1 MSTAPDP
8 SSRRAA
14 GPAAGATDDS
24 RASRPGAARNLTLA
38 TLASVVGF
46 WGWTVIAPLGTRYAH
61 DLGLNAAQT
70 GALVAMPVLVG
81 AVGRVPVGVL
91 TDKFGGRRLL
101 IVILVLTAP
110 LVLLIALAGSM
121 KSYALLLV
129 VGFFLGVAGTVFTAG
144 IPFSAAW
151 YPKSRQGFAT
161 GIFGMGMGGTALSA
175 FLTPRLVTSIGYWP
189 THIIIAA
196 LLLVMAAVVFFF
208 MRESP
213 TWTPVTS
220 GSFGKLVNAA
230 KMAVTWQLCF
240 LYAVVFGGFV
250 SFSTYLPTYLRDIYS
265 FDLTSAGTRTAGFA
279 LAAVVARPIG
289 GIIADRIGSKPVV
302 IVALIGVAVLAF
314 VVNSQPSGEV
324 ATGLTF
330 LAMAASLGLGTG
342 GVFAWV
348 GKQAPPG
355 TVGAVTGVVS
365 AAGGLGGYFPPLIMG
380 ATYNAQEHSYAIGLL
395 LLAAT
400 ALVALVLALFMGRRR
415 AEAAAGRAPA

>member
-1 MSTAPDP
+1 MSTPDP
-8 SSRRAA
+8 TPRPTAA
-14 GPAAGATDDS
+14 PAADTTA
-24 RASRPGAARNLTLA
+24 ARPGAARNLTLA

-81 AVGRVPVGVL
+81 ALGRVPVGVL

-101 IVILVLTAP
+101 ILILVVTAP
-110 LVLLIALAGSM
+110 LVLLVALAGSL

-151 YPKSRQGFAT
+151 YPKARQGFAT

-175 FLTPRLVTSIGYWP
+175 FLTPRFVTWFGYWP
-189 THIIIAA
+189 THVIIAV

-213 TWTPVTS
+213 TWTPVAS
-220 GSFGKLVNAA
+220 GSFGKLLNAA
-230 KMAVTWQLCF
+230 KMPVTWQLCF

-250 SFSTYLPTYLRDIYS
+250 SFSTYLPTYLRDIYN

-279 LAAVVARPIG
+279 LAAVIARPIG

-302 IVALIGVAVLAF
+302 IVSLTGVAVLAF
-314 VVNSQPSGEV
+314 VVNLQPSGEV

-330 LAMAASLGLGTG
+330 LAMAAALGLGTG
-342 GVFAWV
+342 GVFAWL

-365 AAGGLGGYFPPLIMG
+365 AAGGLGGYFPPLVMG
-380 ATYNAQEHSYAIGLL
+380 ATYNAAQHSYAIGLL
-395 LLAAT
+395 LLVAT
-400 ALVALVLALFMGRRR
+400 ALLALVLAIFMGRRK
-415 AEAAAGRAPA
+415 AAG

>member
-1 MSTAPDP
+1 VSTADPTPRPTADP
-8 SSRRAA
+8 SAA
-14 GPAAGATDDS
+14 ADAA
-24 RASRPGAARNLTLA
+24 RPGAALNLTLA

-101 IVILVLTAP
+101 IVILLLTAP
-110 LVLLIALAGSM
+110 LVLLVALAGSL
-121 KSYALLLV
+121 KSFALLLV

-175 FLTPRLVTSIGYWP
+175 FLTPRLVTAFGYWP
-189 THIIIAA
+189 THVIIAV
-196 LLLVMAAVVFFF
+196 LLVVMAAIVFFF

-213 TWTPVTS
+213 TWTPVTH
-220 GSFGKLVNAA
+220 GSFGKLVAA
-230 KMAVTWQLCF
+230 SKMPVTWQLCF

-250 SFSTYLPTYLRDIYS
+250 SFSTYLPTYLRDIYG
-265 FDLTSAGTRTAGFA
+265 FDLTAAGTRTAGFA
-279 LAAVVARPIG
+279 LAAVIARPIG
-289 GIIADRIGSKPVV
+289 GIIADRIGPRWVV
-302 IVALIGVAVLAF
+302 LASLAGVAILAF
-314 VVNSQPSGEV
+314 VVNMQPPPEV
-324 ATGLTF
+324 PTGLTF
-330 LAMAASLGLGTG
+330 LAMAAALGFGTG

-348 GKQAPPG
+348 GKQAPAG

-365 AAGGLGGYFPPLIMG
+365 AAGGLGGYFPPLVMG
-380 ATYNAQEHSYAIGLL
+380 ATYNAQQHSYAIGLL
-395 LLAAT
+395 LLVAT
-400 ALVALVLALFMGRRR
+400 ALLALLLAVFMGRRK
-415 AEAAAGRAPA
+415 AS

>member
-1 MSTAPDP
+1 MSTADP
-8 SSRRAA
+8 SPRPTIGAA
-14 GPAAGATDDS
+14 APDTA
-24 RASRPGAARNLTLA
+24 RPGAARNLALA

-46 WGWTVIAPLGTRYAH
+46 WGWTVIAPLGTRYAQ

-91 TDKFGGRRLL
+91 TDRFGGRRLL
-101 IVILVLTAP
+101 IFILLATAP
-110 LVLLIALAGSM
+110 LVVLVALAGSLR
-121 KSYALLLV
+121 SYGLLLV

-151 YPKSRQGFAT
+151 YPKARQGFAT

-189 THIIIAA
+189 THILVAA
-196 LLLVMAAVVFFF
+196 LLVAMAAVVFFF

-213 TWTPVTS
+213 TWTPVTH
-220 GSFGKLVNAA
+220 GSFGKLVAAA

-265 FDLTSAGTRTAGFA
+265 FDLTAAGTRTAGFA
-279 LAAVVARPIG
+279 LAAVIARPIG
-289 GIIADRIGSKPVV
+289 GIIADRIGPRSVV
-302 IVALIGVAVLAF
+302 LVSLAGVAVLAF
-314 VVNSQPSGEV
+314 VVNLQPPPEV
-324 ATGLTF
+324 PTGLTF
-330 LAMAASLGLGTG
+330 LAMAAALGFGTG

-348 GKQAPPG
+348 GTQAPPG

-365 AAGGLGGYFPPLIMG
+365 AAGGLGGYFPPLVMG
-380 ATYNAQEHSYAIGLL
+380 ATYNAQQHSYAIGLL

-400 ALVALVLALFMGRRR
+400 ALVALVLAALMGRKK
-415 AEAAAGRAPA
+415 AAVPSR